1 VALAANL
8 SSALPQ
14 RDSGSYG
21 GDLLSMGFQVAVV
34 VGGPL
39 LIAAYLGQK
48 LDEQFGTA
56 PTLGLV
62 AILVGLAV
70 AGLGMFLIIRRYIAR
85 NPTPPTSD
93 AALHVI
99 EGGLSTNADVQIFP
113 PERAWPLITFP
124 QSNRGNVGG
133 LKFLYIFE

>member
-1 VALAANL
+1 MALAANL
-8 SSALPQ
+8 SPALPQ
-14 RDSGSYG
+14 RDSGDFG

-93 AALHVI
+93 AAR
-99 EGGLSTNADVQIFP
+99 EAGRRW
-113 PERAWPLITFP
+113 EREI
-124 QSNRGNVGG
+124 QEQEKKKESG
-133 LKFLYIFE
+133 EESE

>member
-1 VALAANL
+1 
-8 SSALPQ
+8 LPQ

-39 LIAAYLGQK
+39 LIAAYVGQR

-56 PTLGLV
+56 PNLALV
-62 AILVGLAV
+62 TILV
-70 AGLGMFLIIRRYIAR
+70 GLGMFLIIRRYIAN

-93 AALHVI
+93 AAR
-99 EGGLSTNADVQIFP
+99 EAGRRW
-113 PERAWPLITFP
+113 EREI
-124 QSNRGNVGG
+124 QEQERKKESG
-133 LKFLYIFE
+133 EESE